1 MLDDALTVFFSG
13 WGGIGMDAA
22 AVCKSSRVKLTASAA
37 SEVVFQILKKS
48 GKGMVHSIFTNSFNV
63 RCAGRLIHIGIIEN
77 GLAPFGIGLP
87 RAEAVYMARRLGIGD
102 QLVWHEATNTLIF
115 TRGVSI

>member
-1 MLDDALTVFFSG
+1 
-13 WGGIGMDAA
+13 
-22 AVCKSSRVKLTASAA
+22 
-37 SEVVFQILKKS
+37 
-48 GKGMVHSIFTNSFNV
+48 SIFTNSFNV

-115 TRGVSI
+115 TRGVSILLNDAERKTHDVQACTYDIKVLKTNYEYAANKLMDMKRCTGLVQTD